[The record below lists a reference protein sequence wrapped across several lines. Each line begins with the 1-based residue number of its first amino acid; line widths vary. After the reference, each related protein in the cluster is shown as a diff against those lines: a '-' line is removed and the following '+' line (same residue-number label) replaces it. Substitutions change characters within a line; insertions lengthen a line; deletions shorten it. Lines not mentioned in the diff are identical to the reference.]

1 MLTTATASRSAST
14 ASTGRSSPRSAWS
27 TRRPT
32 RASPDPDGNA
42 ALVTVTLTEKDGRTY
57 LEMLAEHKDQAGR
70 DAQIDSG
77 MESGMQQSLDH
88 LERVATALA

>member
-1 MLTTATASRSAST
+1 
-14 ASTGRSSPRSAWS
+14 
-27 TRRPT
+27 
-32 RASPDPDGNA
+32 
-42 ALVTVTLTEKDGRTY
+42 
-57 LEMLAEHKDQAGR
+57 MLAEHKDQAGR